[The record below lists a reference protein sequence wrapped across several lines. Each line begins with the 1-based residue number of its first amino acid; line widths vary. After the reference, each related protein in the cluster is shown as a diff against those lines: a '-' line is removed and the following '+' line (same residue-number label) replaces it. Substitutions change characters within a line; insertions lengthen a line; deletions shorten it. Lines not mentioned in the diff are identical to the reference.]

1 MGQPLPHSTLL
12 TRLHDE
18 LNELATILLAERRS
32 SAINRTESNLR
43 SIHRRIGRIQDGE
56 LTEWQGN
63 IVLNWFLTKGAKDKI
78 ARNSGER
85 RERAKQRYE
94 RTLKQLNTIR
104 RLLGVLE
111 E

>member
-1 MGQPLPHSTLL
+1 MGQPQPRSTLI

-18 LNELATILLAERRS
+18 LNALATILRSDRKS
-32 SAINRTESNLR
+32 SALNRTESSLR
-43 SIHRRIGRIQDGE
+43 GIHERIGDILDGE
-56 LTEWQGN
+56 LTLWQSN
-63 IVLNWFLTKGAKDKI
+63 IVLNWFMTKGAQDKI

-85 RERAKQRYE
+85 RERAKKRYE
-94 RTLKQLNTIR
+94 RTSKQINTIR